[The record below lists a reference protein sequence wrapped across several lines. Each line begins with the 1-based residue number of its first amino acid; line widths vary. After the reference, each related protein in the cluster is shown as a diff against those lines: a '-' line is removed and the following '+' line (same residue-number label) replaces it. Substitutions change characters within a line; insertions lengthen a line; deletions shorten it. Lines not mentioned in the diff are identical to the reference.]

1 MAGTA
6 LRTPTLET
14 FVIEGGAPLH
24 GRVTAAGNK
33 NAALPILAACALT
46 GEKVEL
52 TNGPRIRAV
61 EPMVEL
67 LADLGAEAEWTGPNE
82 VRVVAADLT
91 KTAPDEDL
99 SNRIR
104 PSFLLAAPPLA
115 PLGRPAARAL
125 RDGGHAAPRWRRH
138 RAAPARHAHPRVQ
151 RPRRDDRVEPRLP
164 HAH

>member
-14 FVIEGGAPLH
+14 FLIEGGAPLH

-33 NAALPILAACALT
+33 NAALPILAACILT
-46 GEKVEL
+46 GDAVEL
-52 TNGPRIRAV
+52 SNVPRIRDV
-61 EPMVEL
+61 ETMVEL

-91 KTAPDEDL
+91 KTSPDDDL

-104 PSFLLAAPPLA
+104 ASFL
-115 PLGRPAARAL
+115 
-125 RDGGHAAPRWRRH
+125 
-138 RAAPARHAHPRVQ
+138 
-151 RPRRDDRVEPRLP
+151 
-164 HAH
+164 

>member
-52 TNGPRIRAV
+52 TNVPRIRNV
-61 EPMVEL
+61 ETMVEI
-67 LADLGAEAEWTGPNE
+67 LADLGSEPEWTAPNE

-91 KTAPDEDL
+91 KTAPDDDL

-104 PSFLLAAPPLA
+104 ESFLLAGRLLA
-115 PLGRPAARAL
+115 RFGTA
-125 RDGGHAAPRWRRH
+125 
-138 RAAPARHAHPRVQ
+138 
-151 RPRRDDRVEPRLP
+151 
-164 HAH
+164 